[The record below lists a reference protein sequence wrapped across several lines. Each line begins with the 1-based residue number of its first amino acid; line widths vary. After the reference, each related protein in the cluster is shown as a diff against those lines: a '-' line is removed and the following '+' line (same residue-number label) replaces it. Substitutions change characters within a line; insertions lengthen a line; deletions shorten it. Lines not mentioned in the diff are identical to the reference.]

1 LVTLPTRPAD
11 REDDTVTNRIDTGA
25 LPDLTRYLRD
35 DDTIMW
41 GQACAEPRTLT
52 RALVAQRTAFRR
64 LNLLL
69 GIDLAGTLRPE
80 HADHFT
86 FTSYC
91 GAGGNRALAKAGVLD
106 ILPTP
111 YSLLQRDLARRD
123 VRVDVVLLQ
132 VSEPDRHGLHRLG
145 HANDLLLQALRHARV
160 VIAEVHPNVPRTRGA
175 GALRPEQIDLLVPAV
190 EAPLEVAAL
199 VPSAVDQQIACR
211 VANLIDDRATL
222 QVGLGGVAEATLRL
236 LGDRRDLGFHSGI
249 AGDALVD
256 LFEAGA
262 LTNAFKER
270 DAGVSVAGL
279 LMGSRSLSR
288 FADDNPALELRGTE
302 ETHGADV
309 LRTLQRFVAINSAIE
324 VDLTGQTN
332 AEVANGEYLGA
343 VGGAPDFLR
352 AAHSSRG
359 GLPIIALRSTAGSR
373 SRIVTALSGPVS
385 TARCDA
391 GLMVTEHGVADLR
404 GCGLGERMRRMIAI
418 AAPEHREGLER
429 EAFGLLQST
438 R

>member
-1 LVTLPTRPAD
+1 MTTWS
-11 REDDTVTNRIDTGA
+11 DTGT
-25 LPDLTRYLRD
+25 LPDLTPYLRD
-35 DDTIMW
+35 HDTITW

-52 RALVAQRTAFRR
+52 RALVAQRASFRR

-69 GIDLAGTLRPE
+69 GIDLGGTLRPE

-91 GAGGNRALAKAGVLD
+91 GAGGNRALAKAGMLD
-106 ILPTP
+106 ILTTP
-111 YSLLQRDLARRD
+111 YSLLQRDLAHRD
-123 VRVDVVLLQ
+123 VRVDVVLAQ
-132 VSEPDRHGLHRLG
+132 VSEPDRDGLHRLG
-145 HANDLLLQALRHARV
+145 HANDLLIQALRHARV
-160 VIAEVHPNVPRTRGA
+160 VIAEVHPDVPRTRGA
-175 GALRPEQIDLLVPAV
+175 GALRPEQIDLLVPAI
-190 EAPLEVAAL
+190 EAPLEVAPL
-199 VPSAVDQQIACR
+199 GPSPIDEQIARR

-236 LGDRRDLGFHSGI
+236 LVDRRDLGFHSGI

-256 LFEAGA
+256 LVEAGA

-279 LMGSRSLSR
+279 LMGSRRLSR

-302 ETHGADV
+302 DTHGAPA
-309 LRTLQRFVAINSAIE
+309 LRALQRFVAINSAIE

-352 AAHSSRG
+352 AAQASRG
-359 GLPIIALRSTAGSR
+359 GLPIVALRSTAGPR

-404 GCGLGERMRRMIAI
+404 GCGLRERTRRMIEI
-418 AAPEHREGLER
+418 AAPEHREALER
-429 EAFGLLQST
+429 DAFGLV
-438 R
+438 